1 MIICLIM
8 AVPMIILAIIFAV
21 LKEKGAMLIS
31 GFNTLPKAEREKH
44 DKAKMS
50 VDMRNSLFIWSFID
64 AQSGNGAAQWVG
76 QKPNIIN
83 VAVSRA
89 KYRLGVI
96 GDYDLW
102 KNIPNVQ
109 VVCKYLKLHVSD

>member
-1 MIICLIM
+1 MERSIPSRARKRTRCCWCS
-8 AVPMIILAIIFAV
+8 A
-21 LKEKGAMLIS
+21 AM
-31 GFNTLPKAEREKH
+31 GKAER
-44 DKAKMS
+44 
-50 VDMRNSLFIWSFID
+50 
-64 AQSGNGAAQWVG
+64 AQPNGVG

-102 KNIPNVQ
+102 KNIPYVGT
-109 VVCKYLKLHVSD
+109 VCKYLEKGR